1 MSVKDLLASA
11 HDRFLDVSPSLPEG
25 VSVVGDPPSVP
36 ADPIVHLSDWAQQPH
51 VHYLCGR
58 WMAPAWTRDPVSLPE
73 LTYRGDDGD
82 LYTFT
87 RVTAVTCPECRQTL
101 ARNGTDV
108 MITSGSQ

>member
-1 MSVKDLLASA
+1 
-11 HDRFLDVSPSLPEG
+11 
-25 VSVVGDPPSVP
+25 
-36 ADPIVHLSDWAQQPH
+36 
-51 VHYLCGR
+51 
-58 WMAPAWTRDPVSLPE
+58 MAPAWTRDPVSLPE